1 MISKYMNTLTK
12 TQIKEMSY
20 VSFMALLDEV
30 NRPPGGKD
38 SVRKAVQNSFITNTS
53 KVLDVGCNTG
63 FCTFEIAH
71 LAKAKV
77 TGIDISPDM
86 IAAARRYKSKDP
98 LGALATFRV
107 ADGMNIPFKNEQFDV
122 VFSGGSTAF
131 IDDKK
136 RAIEEYARVVKPWGF
151 IIDINFYY
159 HKKPP
164 VSLLKKLNDL
174 LSIDIKP
181 WDLTYWVNIYES
193 TGLEPYYRHT
203 ERVKLVNK
211 KDIENYCRELSQE
224 KEYSK
229 NIEKAIFERLN
240 NTMSLFNENHQ
251 YLSYGVF
258 IYRKRPYKEQISLF
272 DR

>member
-1 MISKYMNTLTK
+1 MSTLTK
-12 TQIKEMSY
+12 KQVQEMPY

-38 SVRKAVQNSFITNTS
+38 SVRKAVQNSFITKDS
-53 KVLDVGCNTG
+53 KVLDIGCNTG

-71 LAKAKV
+71 LTKSKV

-86 IAAARRYKSKDP
+86 IAAAKRYKAKDP
-98 LGALATFRV
+98 LGALTAFKV
-107 ADGMNIPFKNEQFDV
+107 ADGMSIPFKEATFDIA
-122 VFSGGSTAF
+122 FSGGSTAF

-136 RAIEEYARVVKPWGF
+136 KAIEEYARVVKPWGF
-151 IIDINFYY
+151 VVDINFFY

-164 VSLLKKLNDL
+164 TSLLKRLNDL
-174 LSIDIKP
+174 LGIDIKP
-181 WDLTYWVNIYES
+181 WNLAYWTDTYES
-193 TGLEPYYRHT
+193 TGLEPYYRYT
-203 ERVKLVNK
+203 EKVKLVTK
-211 KDIENYCRELSQE
+211 KDVREYCRELSQE

-229 NIEKAIFERLN
+229 EVEKAIFERLN
-240 NTMSLFNENHQ
+240 KTMSLFNENHQ
-251 YLSYGVF
+251 YLSCGVF